1 MNRFAEFFRR
11 SRGRDSLVLIFPE
24 QTEPTPKD
32 LVCFDDQEL
41 ILIERML
48 REGRG
53 PLNEEEMVAALR
65 FRAHQEH
72 CIDCSIKAEEFIR
85 NR

>member
-1 MNRFAEFFRR
+1 MNRFTEFLRWI
-11 SRGRDSLVLIFPE
+11 RDRNSLVLIFPE

-41 ILIERML
+41 EIIEIML

-53 PLNEEEMVAALR
+53 ALDEEEMAVALR

-72 CIDCSIKAEEFIR
+72 CIDCSVKVEESIG